1 MLIRNCAGAETLIS
15 RHREILAE
23 VDSRRDAFKRFETSG
38 QDLVRE
44 GHFMSA
50 EILEKIGSLAA
61 RRDKLR
67 DSWQLREELYRQ
79 HLDYLA
85 WAKETDGVESW
96 IASREPTIRDANLG
110 GR

>member
-1 MLIRNCAGAETLIS
+1 MRSGAETLIS

>member
-1 MLIRNCAGAETLIS
+1 
-15 RHREILAE
+15 
-23 VDSRRDAFKRFETSG
+23 
-38 QDLVRE
+38 
-44 GHFMSA
+44 MSA